1 MRLEHTIG
9 FLIILLLA
17 VDVYL
22 TYQIYLGNQARIGV
36 SDGTTG

>member
-9 FLIILLLA
+9 FIIILLLA

-22 TYQIYLGNQARIGV
+22 TYQLYTGNTAKLVQN
-36 SDGTTG
+36 GTTG

>member
-9 FLIILLLA
+9 FIIILLLA

-22 TYQIYLGNQARIGV
+22 TYQLYTGNISKLVQN
-36 SDGTTG
+36 GTSG

>member
-22 TYQIYLGNQARIGV
+22 TYQIYLGKQAVPGSGV
-36 SDGTTG
+36 SDGT